1 MNFIFSH
8 SVPVDT
14 AITVAAATNNP
25 FAETILTGS
34 LLLAVPVAILA
45 GLVSFGDC

>member
-1 MNFIFSH
+1 MNFIFAQ

-14 AITVAAATNNP
+14 AITVAANNP
-25 FAETILTGS
+25 FAEIILSGS